1 MVTRQVQVTSDD
13 LGDLN
18 EALVWVIKYHDREF
32 EGCAAFTI
40 QIEKNQ
46 RCPNHQQSET
56 ATEWIPFY
64 TATLSGVFEY
74 DDDADNDDGDE
85 DFIDEDLNSSAD
97 LEKE

>member
-13 LGDLN
+13 LSDLN
-18 EALVWVIKYHDREF
+18 EALAWVIKYHDREF

-46 RCPNHQQSET
+46 RCPNHHSDG
-56 ATEWIPFY
+56 TEWIPFY
-64 TATLSGVFEY
+64 SATLSGVFEY
-74 DDDADNDDGDE
+74 DDDTDDADDE
-85 DFIDEDLNSSAD
+85 EDSVDEDLNSSVD